1 MRQIAKWTFL
11 CVICTACGFGAT
23 SLVADSDR
31 VIQTLVAMLPAPAQP
46 AVTELTEL
54 TTAADTSAVEMSD
67 VELSTELAAA
77 DLPALAPSSSSETT
91 VGTFAAGE
99 GPVEADLAQLPTTG
113 PLSAVGVITV
123 VRDRQVV
130 LGAGGRVDEIA
141 VEVGDEV
148 SAGDLLIA
156 LDTTYLDWAV
166 EQAEIG
172 FETARIDF
180 EEAGKA
186 IDEAD
191 IAVAE
196 ANLLLA
202 QEDLAVVQAGPTAEE
217 MAAAQSAATAAW
229 ARLDEL
235 KAEPT
240 QAQINQAL
248 ARLRRA
254 EIAVQAA
261 QREYDKIAWLPEA
274 AATSAADNLQSAT
287 IDFEEAKAAFEEVNR
302 PATESEIQSAL
313 ADAQSAQDALNQLA
327 IRPTAAELAAAQAAV
342 AEAEAALAD
351 VQQGPLQADVRK
363 AELAVREAMIALEE
377 ARLAQANATVVAP
390 TDGTI
395 LALNVD
401 LGQEASAGDVVA
413 VIANT
418 HDVNLTVNVE
428 QRDIA
433 RVNIGQQVQIAI
445 YALAEDTFTGVVEQI
460 APVADAGSGFVTFPV
475 IIRFTDG
482 PLEKVLPGMTASATF
497 APLEGEAPA
506 AAPTEPDA
514 EATIEVPAV
523 PTMVPTV
530 AATTEATEEA
540 AEPTE
545 AATGEAT
552 EVATEEVTAEAT
564 EEATEEATTE
574 PSDVATEEPTTE
586 VTEEAPEEAT
596 EEATAEPTEA
606 PTAIPTATAQPEPDA
621 TGTPSN

>member
-11 CVICTACGFGAT
+11 CLICTACGFGAT
-23 SLVADSDR
+23 FLVADSDR
-31 VIQTLVAMLPAPAQP
+31 VIQTLAAMLPAPAQP
-46 AVTELTEL
+46 AVDELTA
-54 TTAADTSAVEMSD
+54 AADTSSVEMSD

-99 GPVEADLAQLPTTG
+99 GPVEADLAQLPSTG

-148 SAGDLLIA
+148 SAGDLLVA

-180 EEAGKA
+180 EEAGKL

-202 QEDLAVVQAGPTAEE
+202 QEELAVVEAGPTAEE
-217 MAAAQSAATAAW
+217 MAAAQSAAAAAW
-229 ARLDEL
+229 AFVEEL
-235 KAEPT
+235 QAEPT
-240 QAQINQAL
+240 PAQINQAL
-248 ARLRRA
+248 AQLRRA

-287 IDFEEAKAAFEEVNR
+287 IDYEEAKAAFEEVNA
-302 PATESEIQSAL
+302 PATESELQSAL
-313 ADAQSAQDALNQLA
+313 AAAQSAQDALNQLT

-342 AEAEAALAD
+342 AEAEAALVE
-351 VQQGPLQADVRK
+351 VQKGPQQADVRK
-363 AELAVREAMIALEE
+363 AELGVREAMIALEG
-377 ARLAQANATVVAP
+377 ARLAQENATVVAP
-390 TDGTI
+390 IDGTI

-401 LGQEASAGDVVA
+401 LGQEAAAGDVVA
-413 VIANT
+413 VLADTNN
-418 HDVNLTVNVE
+418 VNLTVNVE

-433 RVNIGQQVQIAI
+433 RVSIGQQVQIAI

-506 AAPTEPDA
+506 AAPTEPA
-514 EATIEVPAV
+514 PAATTIAPAV

-530 AATTEATEEA
+530 ATTTTAEATAETTEEA
-540 AEPTE
+540 TVEPTEEATAEPTE
-545 AATGEAT
+545 E
-552 EVATEEVTAEAT
+552 ATEEVTAEAT
-564 EEATEEATTE
+564 
-574 PSDVATEEPTTE
+574 DE
-586 VTEEAPEEAT
+586 VTEEATAEAT
-596 EEATAEPTEA
+596 EATTEETTAEPTEA
-606 PTAIPTATAQPEPDA
+606 PTAIPTATAQPEPEA